1 MLFLLLDVKKRI
13 YPLFTAYCQSH
24 ADWVYVEVKVN
35 FKVWL
40 MKVEKGMSFLR
51 VFFEIAKCVCK
62 DSVAAILLHN
72 KRHTRQNIK
81 EMWRWSL
88 VVLPTAACGVE
99 VFLISL
105 PQKIT
110 LNQLGFWSWIFWTM
124 FDRHNGHK
132 SRLTPHS

>member
-1 MLFLLLDVKKRI
+1 MLFLLLDVKRV
-13 YPLFTAYCQSH
+13 YPLLTAYCQSH
-24 ADWVYVEVKVN
+24 ADQVSVEVKVN

-51 VFFEIAKCVCK
+51 VFFEIAKCVYACK

-72 KRHTRQNIK
+72 KRYTRQNIK

-88 VVLPTAACGVE
+88 VVLPTAACVVE

-110 LNQLGFWSWIFWTM
+110 ESAWVLELDFL
-124 FDRHNGHK
+124 HNVWP
-132 SRLTPHS
+132 T